1 MANTAS
7 NPGLRTQLGRVRG
20 LGSAKAGS
28 HHWWLSRLTSLALIP
43 LTLWF
48 IFGALSIVGDGHAA
62 MFEWLNSPFSAVMM
76 ILFVGVTFHH
86 TASGIQVVLEDYVH
100 SESVKMAA
108 IIAAKFLC
116 FALAV
121 AGIFA
126 ILKIAF
132 GG

>member
-1 MANTAS
+1 MANTSS

-48 IFGALSIVGDGHAA
+48 IFGALSIVGDGHEA
-62 MFEWLNSPFSAVMM
+62 MVEWLSSPFSAVMM
-76 ILFVGVTFHH
+76 ILFIGVTFHH

-116 FALAV
+116 FALAI

>member
-1 MANTAS
+1 MANTSS

-28 HHWWLSRLTSLALIP
+28 HHWWLSRLSSLALIP

-48 IFGALSIVGDGHAA
+48 IFGALSIVDGGHAA
-62 MFEWLNSPFSAVMM
+62 MVGWLSSPFSAVMM

-108 IIAAKFLC
+108 IVAAKFLC

-121 AGIFA
+121 AGTFA

>member
-1 MANTAS
+1 MASTSS

-28 HHWWLSRLTSLALIP
+28 HHWWLSRLSSLALIP

-48 IFGALSIVGDGHAA
+48 MFGVLSIVGDGHAA
-62 MFEWLNSPFSAVMM
+62 AVKWLSSPFSAVMM

-86 TASGIQVVLEDYVH
+86 TSSGIQVVLEDYVH

-116 FALAV
+116 FAFAV
-121 AGIFA
+121 AGTFA

>member
-1 MANTAS
+1 MANTSS

-48 IFGALSIVGDGHAA
+48 MFGALSIVGDGHTA
-62 MFEWLNSPFSAVMM
+62 MVGWLSSPFSAVMM
-76 ILFVGVTFHH
+76 ILFVGMTFHH

-100 SESVKMAA
+100 NEPVKLAG
-108 IIAAKFLC
+108 IVAAKFLS
-116 FALAV
+116 FVLAV

-126 ILKIAF
+126 VLKIAF

>member
-1 MANTAS
+1 MASTSS

-28 HHWWLSRLTSLALIP
+28 HHWMMSRLTSIALIP

-48 IFGALSIVGDGHAA
+48 VFGVLSIIGDGHAA
-62 MFEWLNSPFSAVMM
+62 AVQWLQSPFSAIMM

-100 SESVKMAA
+100 NEWAKVVA
-108 IIAAKFLC
+108 IVVAKFLC
-116 FALAV
+116 FVLAV

-126 ILKIAF
+126 VLKIAF